1 MSVAEDTPPTV
12 VVTPAQG
19 VVGVATGAVDALRG
33 TPMLLVMVL
42 LNCAFLI
49 SAAWYLRNQQDH
61 AFGLVKTM
69 FDRCLPEAPPR
80 RFAPPS
86 NEHQGVYPSSPLD
99 GLTEGRN

>member
-1 MSVAEDTPPTV
+1 MAEDHPPTV

-61 AFGLVKTM
+61 AFSLVKTM
-69 FDRCLPEAPPR
+69 FDRCLPELRPQH
-80 RFAPPS
+80 FVPPS
-86 NEHQGVYPSSPLD
+86 NEHQGAYPLSPLN
-99 GLTEGRN
+99 GLATDASP

>member
-1 MSVAEDTPPTV
+1 MAEDNPPTV

-42 LNCAFLI
+42 LNCAFI
-49 SAAWYLRNQQDH
+49 IAGAWYLRNQQDH

-69 FDRCLPEAPPR
+69 FDRCLPALPPR
-80 RFAPPS
+80 FMPS
-86 NEHQGVYPSSPLD
+86 PNEHQGTYPPSPLN
-99 GLTEGRN
+99 GLATEASP